1 MLPQIQSKPS
11 LLILT
16 LLQKGEVDAKVELF
30 KLMLSSQ
37 SNLIQAS
44 RVIAILFMNNVGT
57 INPYMHLFIHC
68 QSAVRFVI
76 RF

>member
-37 SNLIQAS
+37 PNLIQAS

-57 INPYMHLFIHC
+57 INTHMHLFIHC

-76 RF
+76 GF